1 MGKRRS
7 LDADQS
13 AVFAEIQE
21 DLNQTE
27 VHKAYLGTIAT
38 DVRVLDTNAYE
49 NREIDRDHVAA
60 LIEGFGRGC
69 RRYFKETRMKATM
82 SSFDYEAYLQ
92 HYVDG
97 QGEGSVH
104 QARVRATNTD
114 GGTLADFVHLKEW
127 PADLP
132 TPSLIAGQHRR
143 AALVSL
149 VDEQSKLASSG
160 AKRADGQPLEPPEPE
175 AYFWAID
182 VYDANKT
189 KGNILTSLQGNTDD
203 PYKVDRDGYNL
214 LRMLHDPN
222 TMADQEQKETL
233 KGSNFEPWAQSNFG
247 IKGTQTDRIVS

>member
-21 DLNQTE
+21 NLNQTE
-27 VHKAYLGTIAT
+27 FHKAYLWTIAT
-38 DVRVLDTNAYE
+38 DVRILDTNAYE

-92 HYVDG
+92 HYVNG

-114 GGTLADFVHLKEW
+114 GGTLTDFVHLKEW
-127 PADLP
+127 PADSP

-175 AYFWAID
+175 VVAAMRP
-182 VYDANKT
+182 
-189 KGNILTSLQGNTDD
+189 Q
-203 PYKVDRDGYNL
+203 
-214 LRMLHDPN
+214 M
-222 TMADQEQKETL
+222 
-233 KGSNFEPWAQSNFG
+233 
-247 IKGTQTDRIVS
+247 